1 MCKEKNNKWYTYN
14 IKKKAKF
21 LKPSSE
27 KAQ

>member
-1 MCKEKNNKWYTYN
+1 MCKEKNNKRYTYN